1 VDEQIALVAC
11 QPICDRSV
19 RLAGYQV
26 LFHPRPAVGA
36 RATGDAVPV
45 EVQELLDLGLDNLS
59 GSSRAWITLTR
70 SALSTEEFRR
80 LPANRVVL
88 EVLEPAHADKEFVR
102 HLRRA
107 KAFGYVL
114 AFDEHVLAP
123 EADPLLSLATVLK
136 VNVADRPD
144 SEVSR
149 LAKELAA
156 PGRRLLADRVESYEA
171 FDRAR
176 EAGFELF
183 QGSFF
188 THPNPT
194 QGRPLSSAR
203 VALLYLLTELQN
215 PNTSMERIEVLVAAD
230 EALVAGVLRYVNS
243 VALGVREK
251 IQSLRHAIVMLGLDR
266 LRGCVAVLLFAGME
280 DKPGQLVT
288 TALVRARFC
297 ELLGIRIQGS
307 PQEHFAAG
315 LLSLLDA
322 FLDQPLPTLVERMG
336 LSDEV
341 ARALLRREGSMGEC
355 IDLCIASENAD
366 WFRISSR
373 RWDLVTLR
381 ACYLEALTWAHQV
394 QTSIL
399 PRAF

>member
-1 VDEQIALVAC
+1 LIDSPRDHEDSKLDEQIALVAR

-26 LFHPRPAVGA
+26 LFHPPPVVGS
-36 RATGDAVPV
+36 RATGEAVPV
-45 EVQELLDLGLDNLS
+45 GVQELLDLGLDNLS

-70 SALSTEEFRR
+70 DALSSEEFRR

-88 EVLEPAHADKEFVR
+88 EVLEPAHVDKEFVR

-114 AFDEHVLAP
+114 AFDEHVLVP
-123 EADPLLSLATVLK
+123 EAEPLLPLATVLK
-136 VNVADRPD
+136 INVVDR
-144 SEVSR
+144 SETDVAR
-149 LAKELAA
+149 MVKELAA
-156 PGRRLLADRVESYEA
+156 PGRRLLADKVESYEA

-215 PNTSMERIEVLVAAD
+215 PNTSMERIEELVAAD
-230 EALVAGVLRYVNS
+230 EALVAGVLRCVNS
-243 VALGVREK
+243 AALGVREK

-266 LRGCVAVLLFAGME
+266 LRGDLRDLLHRAGWS
-280 DKPGQLVT
+280 
-288 TALVRARFC
+288 A
-297 ELLGIRIQGS
+297 
-307 PQEHFAAG
+307 
-315 LLSLLDA
+315 
-322 FLDQPLPTLVERMG
+322 
-336 LSDEV
+336 
-341 ARALLRREGSMGEC
+341 
-355 IDLCIASENAD
+355 
-366 WFRISSR
+366 
-373 RWDLVTLR
+373 
-381 ACYLEALTWAHQV
+381 
-394 QTSIL
+394 
-399 PRAF
+399 